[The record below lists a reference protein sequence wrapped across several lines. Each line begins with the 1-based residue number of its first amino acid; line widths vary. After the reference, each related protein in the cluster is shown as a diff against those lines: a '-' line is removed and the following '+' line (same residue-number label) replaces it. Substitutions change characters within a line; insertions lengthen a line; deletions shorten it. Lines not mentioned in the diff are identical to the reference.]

1 VEVMQPEARAW
12 TAALE
17 GRDAGC
23 DSEIGLNVRV
33 IRSQL
38 ARGARESIGP
48 VEGIARAKGIDVV
61 DGLHKRFAPKY
72 DRMTACLRS
81 TTRSAGRTRNG
92 RALHVCS
99 ARPDQHFS
107 SSPNREPPVSLRR
120 DLGLSPK

>member
-1 VEVMQPEARAW
+1 MQPGARAW
-12 TAALE
+12 TAAFE

-72 DRMTACLRS
+72 DRMTAFFKIDDEV
-81 TTRSAGRTRNG
+81 G
-92 RALHVCS
+92 RANKKRPGI
-99 ARPDQHFS
+99 ARLQCPAGPAF
-107 SSPNREPPVSLRR
+107 L
-120 DLGLSPK
+120 